1 MQIFTSPHLK
11 DQVRWQGMR
20 IGLLGGSFNPPHAGH
35 VHISLEAMRT
45 MKLDAIWWLVTPQ
58 NPLKEGVAPLPL
70 AERVELCRKLV
81 RHPRILISDI
91 EKDLGTNITYF
102 TVKKLK
108 QYFPKTQFTWITGMD
123 NALTLHHWNYWK
135 ELLGEVSTAHLTR
148 LPVSSMVQNC
158 PLRLYRKQKHVI
170 LKKSARVCLDSGY
183 TYWLMQKKMVDIS
196 STAIRQKELL
206 KQCSERNVAVQS

>member
-11 DQVRWQGMR
+11 DQPRWRGMR

-45 MKLDAIWWLVTPQ
+45 MQLDAIWWMVTPQ
-58 NPLKEGVAPLPL
+58 NPLKGDSPPLPL
-70 AERVELCRKLV
+70 EERMALCKKLV
-81 RHPRILISDI
+81 RHPKILISDI

-108 QYFPKTQFTWITGMD
+108 ECFPKTEFIWITGMD
-123 NALTLHHWNYWK
+123 NALNLHKWNYWK
-135 ELLGEVSTAHLTR
+135 ELLGEVATAHVTR

-158 PLRLYRKQKHVI
+158 PLRLYSKQKHVI
-170 LKKSARVCLDSGY
+170 LKKSAPVCLDSGY
-183 TYWLMQKKMVDIS
+183 TYWLKQKKMLDIS
-196 STAIRQKELL
+196 STAIRQKEVL
-206 KQCSERNVAVQS
+206 KQGSS